1 MRRHGSFGVTISEA
15 RHQAAECPVTAV
27 GEEGDGEPEAIW
39 PMGAES
45 NRAVQRMQVADR
57 VRSYTSATGLDAR
70 VWICR
75 AVDGAL
81 PRLRSR

>member
-1 MRRHGSFGVTISEA
+1 MSEA
-15 RHQAAECPVTAV
+15 RHQAPECRVSAV

-45 NRAVQRMQVADR
+45 NRAAQRMQVADEAI
-57 VRSYTSATGLDAR
+57 RSYTSATGLDAR
-70 VWICR
+70 AWICR